1 MRACSMDL
9 RQRVLADCDKGLA
22 TSEVAAK
29 YTVST
34 AWARR
39 LKQRRRTTGEVQPRQ
54 SRHGPRPVLAGQ
66 HDRLRE
72 AVAAQPDLTARE
84 YRDRLGL
91 ACCVN
96 TAGRALRGLGLTF
109 KKK

>member
-1 MRACSMDL
+1 MDL
-9 RQRVLADCDKGLA
+9 RQRVLADSDKGLA

-29 YTVST
+29 YSVST
-34 AWARR
+34 AWVRR
-39 LKQRRRTTGEVQPRQ
+39 LKQRRRTTGEAQPRQ
-54 SRHGPRPVLAGQ
+54 GRHGPWRVLAGP

-72 AVAAQPDLTARE
+72 AVAAQPNLTARE
-84 YRDRLGL
+84 YRDRPGL

-96 TAGRALRGLGLTF
+96 TVWRALRGLGLTS